1 MHLWRP
7 PRITHTISDGYSA
20 APCMMAK
27 AVALGIKGPHTSYAH
42 RFCCLQTPTMLP
54 LPPLCYL
61 KALKCYLAPKGN
73 TRKHCIKNTVS
84 FHPTTLILIR
94 NQRCYF
100 LPIKPCVHGVFRF
113 MPFIYQPSNLIYIV
127 FFPVF
132 RGDKYTAGV
141 LPCIYHPAVYLSPIC
156 RVLIKNG

>member
-7 PRITHTISDGYSA
+7 PRITRTISDGYSA

-73 TRKHCIKNTVS
+73 TRKHCIKPDVS
-84 FHPTTLILIR
+84 LHKPLKTIRFRGFFH
-94 NQRCYF
+94 F
-100 LPIKPCVHGVFRF
+100 LRKTICSLWGAEMNGIHQAVHIEKQDDFRTMHSSPPPEGVFR
-113 MPFIYQPSNLIYIV
+113 I
-127 FFPVF
+127 
-132 RGDKYTAGV
+132 RGV
-141 LPCIYHPAVYLSPIC
+141 HCPA
-156 RVLIKNG
+156 